1 MKATLQRGLT
11 AHGMTATLKGGLHVR
26 GMGFSGPRAPVASRP
41 IRCTIGLLKPLE
53 TAALVALALVWGS
66 AFLFTQVAVGDVPP
80 LTLVAGRFAL
90 SSALLLAIAGWS
102 RTPLPRGR
110 VTWKGLALLA
120 VMNNIGPFTLI
131 TWAQQHIESSIAA
144 ILNGSMPIFTV
155 VIAAALSLER
165 LDRERALGI
174 ALGFAGIV
182 ALVGPDLQD
191 ITSSSALGQLAVV
204 LASLGYGA
212 STVYMRH
219 GISGTPLGLATG
231 QVVLSAIALTPVAL
245 AVDRPFEVRPSADA
259 WASWV
264 VLGMVASGLAYVVAY
279 WLIQR
284 IEATQMAM
292 VAYLIPVVA
301 TVIGWLAL
309 DERLAANAFVGL
321 VLVLAGIAAT
331 NGALGATV
339 RRLRGSRTPVGV

>member
-1 MKATLQRGLT
+1 MSL
-11 AHGMTATLKGGLHVR
+11 
-26 GMGFSGPRAPVASRP
+26 S
-41 IRCTIGLLKPLE
+41 
-53 TAALVALALVWGS
+53 LAWGS
-66 AFLFTQVAVGDVPP
+66 AFLFTEVAVGDVPP

-90 SSALLLAIAGWS
+90 STVVLLTIALVS
-102 RTPLPRGR
+102 RTPLPRDR
-110 VTWKGLALLA
+110 ATWRGLALLA

-131 TWAQQHIESSIAA
+131 TWAQQHIESGIAA

-155 VIAAALSLER
+155 LIAAAFALER
-165 LDRERALGI
+165 LDRERTLGVL
-174 ALGFAGIV
+174 LGFAGIV
-182 ALVGPDLQD
+182 VLVGPDLED
-191 ITSSSALGQLAVV
+191 ITSSSTLGQLAVV
-204 LASLGYGA
+204 LASVGYGA

-219 GISGTPLGLATG
+219 GISGPPLGLATG
-231 QVVLSAIALTPVAL
+231 QLLLSAVALIPVAL
-245 AVDRPFEVRPSADA
+245 AVDRPLDLRPSAEV

-264 VLGMVASGLAYVVAY
+264 TLGVVASGLAYLLAY

-321 VLVLAGIAAT
+321 ALVLGGVAAT
-331 NGALGATV
+331 NGAVSAAV
-339 RRLRGSRTPVGV
+339 RRLSRAREEVRSP

>member
-1 MKATLQRGLT
+1 MSTPPGR
-11 AHGMTATLKGGLHVR
+11 
-26 GMGFSGPRAPVASRP
+26 SPRAPERLSRTSGSL
-41 IRCTIGLLKPLE
+41 RVRSGTIGPLKALD
-53 TAALVALALVWGS
+53 TAALVTLALVWGS
-66 AFLFTQVAVGDVPP
+66 AFLFTEVAVEDVPP

-90 SSALLLAIAGWS
+90 SSALLLAMAAWS
-102 RTPLPRGR
+102 RTPLPRGSS
-110 VTWKGLALLA
+110 TWRGLALLA

-144 ILNGSMPIFTV
+144 ILNGSMPIFTA
-155 VIAAALSLER
+155 VIAAALTLER
-165 LDRERALGI
+165 LDRERTAGVV
-174 ALGFAGIV
+174 LGFAGIV

-191 ITSSSALGQLAVV
+191 ITSSNALGQLAVV

-231 QVVLSAIALTPVAL
+231 QLVLSAAVLTPVAL
-245 AVDRPFEVRPSADA
+245 AVDRPLGIRPSGEA

-264 VLGMVASGLAYVVAY
+264 ALGMVASGLAYVLAY

-301 TVIGWLAL
+301 TVIGWVAL
-309 DERLAANAFVGL
+309 DERLSPNAFLGL
-321 VLVLAGIAAT
+321 ALVLAGIAAT
-331 NGALGATV
+331 NGALSATL
-339 RRLRGSRTPVGV
+339 RRLTRSRAPAKV